1 MMIMDNKLIRDYEA
15 PVAESVEINLE
26 GTVAQSNPGGIT
38 PEIPDNPA

>member
-1 MMIMDNKLIRDYEA
+1 MKTDSRLYEDYEA

-26 GTVAQSNPGGIT
+26 GPVAESNPGGVT